1 MRTCLVQSYTRDGN
15 QEARRNRTTTCCKS
29 IVPKRACQS
38 PRGTRAIAAG
48 GPGCYG
54 QAMAL
59 RPILT
64 YPDPRL
70 REKALPVEHFD
81 SELKQL
87 VEDMAETMYDA
98 PGVGLAANQIGVL
111 QRVFVIDIA
120 DENEPSDLKVFVNPE
135 LIALD
140 GVLVWQEGCLSFPGV
155 SEDIKRAERV
165 TVRAQNERGE
175 VFELEAEGLMAVA
188 IQHEND
194 HLNGVLMV
202 DKFNAIKRRLIGK
215 KVARATT
222 DAP

>member
-1 MRTCLVQSYTRDGN
+1 
-15 QEARRNRTTTCCKS
+15 
-29 IVPKRACQS
+29 
-38 PRGTRAIAAG
+38 
-48 GPGCYG
+48 
-54 QAMAL
+54 MAL